1 MIKRLNIC
9 MAAPREIVI
18 KRLNICIAAPREIVI
33 KRLNIRMAPLRK
45 IVIKRLNIRM
55 APLRKHPSLLVGVI
69 LILTLV
75 LVAIFAP
82 WLTVSDPYRVA
93 PWNSLKS
100 PQWTHPLGTDWLG
113 RDIWSRV
120 AYGARIS
127 LQVGLMVEAI
137 AVTIGV
143 LVGALAGYY
152 GGVFDVLLMRI
163 TDTFMAFP
171 SLVLAIALMAVF
183 QQPGL
188 FNVIIVLSVL
198 GWTPIARVVRGS
210 VLATKEQD
218 FVHAIRAVG
227 AGHRRVLFRHILP
240 NCLAPMIVTATIGI
254 AGNIVSADSTPRLR
268 HPTPTVSWARCCQG
282 RNYLTVKPWVCIF
295 PGLALMLTVLGF
307 NLFGDGLRD
316 WFDPRTRAR

>member
-1 MIKRLNIC
+1 MT
-9 MAAPREIVI
+9 AW
-18 KRLNICIAAPREIVI
+18 
-33 KRLNIRMAPLRK
+33 
-45 IVIKRLNIRM
+45 
-55 APLRKHPSLLVGVI
+55 RKHPNLITGLL
-69 LILTLV
+69 LLFALV
-75 LVAIFAP
+75 LTAIFAP
-82 WLTVSDPYRVA
+82 WLTPSDPYRVA
-93 PWNSLKS
+93 PWDSLKP
-100 PQWTHPLGTDWLG
+100 PQWSHPLGTDWLG

-120 AYGARIS
+120 AHGARIS
-127 LQVGLMVEAI
+127 LQAGLMVEAI

-143 LVGALAGYY
+143 LIGALAAYY
-152 GGVFDVLLMRI
+152 GGVFDTLLMRV

-188 FNVIIVLSVL
+188 FNVIVVLSVL

-210 VLATKEQD
+210 VLGTKEQD

-227 AGHRRVLFRHILP
+227 AGHGRVLFRHILT
-240 NCLAPMIVTATIGI
+240 NCFAPIIVTATIGI
-254 AGNIVSADSTPRLR
+254 AGNIVSEAGLSFLGFGTQP
-268 HPTPTVSWARCCQG
+268 PTVSWGTMLAQG

-316 WFDPRTRAR
+316 VFDPRMRSAAKQRK

>member
-1 MIKRLNIC
+1 MI
-9 MAAPREIVI
+9 A
-18 KRLNICIAAPREIVI
+18 
-33 KRLNIRMAPLRK
+33 
-45 IVIKRLNIRM
+45 
-55 APLRKHPSLLVGVI
+55 LRKHPSLLVGLI
-69 LILTLV
+69 LIIALILT
-75 LVAIFAP
+75 AIFAP

-93 PWNSLKS
+93 PWDSLKP
-100 PQWTHPLGTDWLG
+100 PQWAHPLGTDWLG

-120 AYGARIS
+120 AHGARVS
-127 LQVGLMVEAI
+127 LQVGLMVEAV

-152 GGVFDVLLMRI
+152 SGAFDIFLMRI

-240 NCLAPMIVTATIGI
+240 NCFAPMIVTATVGI
-254 AGNIVSADSTPRLR
+254 AGNIVSEAGLSFLGFGTQP
-268 HPTPTVSWARCCQG
+268 PTVSWGTMLAQG

-316 WFDPRTRAR
+316 WFDPRTRG